1 MLVLFK
7 FLLNINLLLRAFKPG
22 RHCASDSITAE
33 ADGLNEFLGLPR
45 VGLILEPVL
54 SPSDDSVED
63 ATFLAVV
70 FSWADSA
77 AFP

>member
-1 MLVLFK
+1 MLFQ
-7 FLLNINLLLRAFKPG
+7 FLLNINLFLRAFKPG
-22 RHCASDSITAE
+22 RHCASDSIATE
-33 ADGLNEFLGLPR
+33 ANGLNEFLGLSR

-63 ATFLAVV
+63 ATFLVVV